1 MSVSILFILPIVS
14 NGVNA
19 FVAEVR
25 SFLDNPIIFFTLSQG
40 LNNMKVLALL
50 SGGLDSTLAIKVAL
64 ESAIVPLEIEA
75 IHFTT
80 VFCRCDGKDGVCGSA
95 AKGVAEQ
102 FHIPVRNIN
111 NTHLLMEAVRKP
123 RHGYGS
129 NSNPCIDCRISM
141 IHSTREV
148 MTQTNASFI
157 ITGEVLG
164 QRPMSQHLRAL
175 KLIEKETNLQGLI
188 LRPLSAKVLDETIPE
203 KNKWVDREKL
213 LAISGRSRKEQI
225 SLADIYEIKDY
236 PCPAGGCLL
245 TDPAFSARMK
255 DLLKHNPD
263 FVLNDVLLLQVA
275 RHFRLSDNLKLAVGR
290 NEPENQTITNLAK
303 PADVLL
309 ETVDYM
315 GPVALLRGDF
325 SAADIRLA
333 GGITARYADT
343 KNAKEI
349 KVKILS
355 NNTVIEDV
363 QVLADDQIERYRIN

>member
-1 MSVSILFILPIVS
+1 MNHKLSIS
-14 NGVNA
+14 NGVKA
-19 FVAEVR
+19 
-25 SFLDNPIIFFTLSQG
+25 
-40 LNNMKVLALL
+40 LALL
-50 SGGLDSTLAIKVAL
+50 SGGLDSTLAIKVAQ
-64 ESAIVPLEIEA
+64 ESALVPLEIEA

-80 VFCRCDGKDGVCGSA
+80 IFCRCDGKDGVCGSA
-95 AKGVAEQ
+95 ARNVAEK
-102 FHIPVRNIN
+102 FNIPVRNIN
-111 NTHLLMEAVRKP
+111 NTQLLLEAVRKP
-123 RHGYGS
+123 LHGYGS

-148 MTQTNASFI
+148 MNQSGASFI

-188 LRPLSAKVLDETIPE
+188 LRPLSAKVLDATIPE
-203 KNKWVDREKL
+203 KNKWVDRDKL

-255 DLLKHNPD
+255 DLLKYNPD
-263 FVLNDVLLLQVA
+263 FVLNDVLLLQIA
-275 RHFRLSDNLKLAVGR
+275 RHFRLNDNLKLAVGR
-290 NEPENQTITNLAK
+290 NEKENQAITNLAK

-315 GPVALLRGDF
+315 GPVALLRGRFND
-325 SAADIRLA
+325 SDIRLA
-333 GGITARYADT
+333 AGITARYADT
-343 KNAKEI
+343 KNAKE
-349 KVKILS
+349 VQVNILS
-355 NNTVIEDV
+355 NNTVIEGV
-363 QVLADDQIERYRIN
+363 AVPADAQIEPYRIN

>member
-1 MSVSILFILPIVS
+1 
-14 NGVNA
+14 
-19 FVAEVR
+19 
-25 SFLDNPIIFFTLSQG
+25 
-40 LNNMKVLALL
+40 MKALALL
-50 SGGLDSTLAIKVAL
+50 SGGLDSTLAIKVAQ

-80 VFCRCDGKDGVCGSA
+80 IFCRCDGKDGVCGSA
-95 AKGVAEQ
+95 ARSVAEK
-102 FHIPVRNIN
+102 FNIPVRNIN

-141 IHSTREV
+141 IHSTREA
-148 MTQTNASFI
+148 MSQTGASFI

-188 LRPLSAKVLDETIPE
+188 LRPLSAKVLDATIPE
-203 KNKWVDREKL
+203 KNKWVDRAKL

-255 DLLKHNPD
+255 DLLKYNPD
-263 FVLNDVLLLQVA
+263 FVVNDVLLLQVG
-275 RHFRLSDNLKLAVGR
+275 RHFRLRPVRDDTNSGDKKVVGVQSKTVAHISNGVSDNLKLAVGR
-290 NEPENQTITNLAK
+290 NEQENQTITNLAK
-303 PADVLL
+303 PDDVLL

-315 GPVALLRGDF
+315 GPVALLRGKFNDN
-325 SAADIRLA
+325 DIRLA
-333 GGITARYADT
+333 AGITARYADT
-343 KNAKEI
+343 KNAKEV
-349 KVKILS
+349 KVNILS
-355 NNTVIEDV
+355 SNTVIKDV
-363 QVLADDQIERYRIN
+363 AVPADAQIEPYRIN